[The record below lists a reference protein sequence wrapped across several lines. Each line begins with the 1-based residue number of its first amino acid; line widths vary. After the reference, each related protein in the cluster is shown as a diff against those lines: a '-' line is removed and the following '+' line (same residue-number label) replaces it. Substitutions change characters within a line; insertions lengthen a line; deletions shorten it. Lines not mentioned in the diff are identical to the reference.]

1 LPRRT
6 RFLAVALALWVV
18 STTPGAAAPKDALQ
32 DEQWAFA
39 PETVFDLPAA
49 WNLSQG
55 AGVVVAVVDSGM
67 KLDHPDLAPNV
78 WTNFGEIPGNGVDD
92 DNNGYVDDVH
102 GVDLTT
108 TDANNNALH
117 DGLGHGTHV
126 SGTIAAAANG
136 QGVVGVAYR
145 AKIMTVK
152 VLDDAGAGTT
162 GAVAEGIRYAAAN
175 GARIINLSLESTT
188 DDPRMREA
196 VQAAQDANALIV
208 ASAGNSG
215 ENVDHTPVFPVSI
228 AAANVVGVAATSPQE
243 GLKLPD
249 FSNYGP
255 LTVAVAAPGVDVL
268 STSKDGGYETKSGTS
283 MAAPHVSG
291 VAALMAAVAPNLP
304 AADLRAQLAQNAV
317 DGNVPVSSGYVDALG
332 SVTAASRGSSYT
344 LTQAPQVQV
353 LSATR
358 RGNVTQAQIALK
370 GAVQNVARVSVK
382 LDRRRVATLSGRRSV
397 LNVRLRGKTGRR
409 VSADALAADGHVLAS
424 AGRRVR
430 ALKAGKRSV
439 GSGGGVGGSVWAD

>member
-1 LPRRT
+1 M
-6 RFLAVALALWVV
+6 AV
-18 STTPGAAAPKDALQ
+18 
-32 DEQWAFA
+32 
-39 PETVFDLPAA
+39 TVAI
-49 WNLSQG
+49 
-55 AGVVVAVVDSGM
+55 VDSGAD
-67 KLDHPDLAPNV
+67 LGHPDLVPNL
-78 WTNFGEIPGNGVDD
+78 WTNPGEIPGNGVDD
-92 DNNGYVDDVH
+92 DGNGYVDDVH

-117 DGLGHGTHV
+117 DGFGHGTHV

-136 QGVVGVAYR
+136 QGVVGVAYK

-152 VLDDAGAGTT
+152 VLDDRGVGMT

-196 VQAAQDANALIV
+196 VKAAQDANALIV

-228 AAANVVGVAATSPQE
+228 AAPNVVGVAATAPAE
-243 GLKLPD
+243 GRELPG

-304 AADLRAQLAQNAV
+304 AADLRAQLAQNATR
-317 DGNVPVSSGYVDALG
+317 GKVPVSSGYVDALG
-332 SVTAASRGSSYT
+332 SVAGASRDSSYA
-344 LTQAPQVQV
+344 LAQPPQVRV

-358 RGNVTQAQIALK
+358 KGRVTRAQIALA
-370 GAVQNVARVSVK
+370 GAIRSVARVAVK
-382 LDRRRVATLSGRRSV
+382 LDGRRVATLTGRRNV
-397 LNVRLRGKTGRR
+397 LNVRLRARKGRR
-409 VSADALAADGHVLAS
+409 VSATALAADGRALAS
-424 AGRRVR
+424 AGKRVR
-430 ALKAGKRSV
+430 ALRAGKRSV